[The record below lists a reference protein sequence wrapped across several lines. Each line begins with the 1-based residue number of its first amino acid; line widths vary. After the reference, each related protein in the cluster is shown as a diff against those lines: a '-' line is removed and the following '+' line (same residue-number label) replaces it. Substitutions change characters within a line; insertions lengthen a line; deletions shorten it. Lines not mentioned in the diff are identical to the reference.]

1 MSKNNNSFLVGISF
15 FLILLSISCQN
26 QETIRRRQVFTSG
39 LMLYQKLCQNCHGED
54 GKGLGK
60 LIPPLAGADY
70 MYADKARTVCVIS
83 NGLQGEIIVNG
94 IKYNNQ
100 MPANQALTSI
110 EIAQLMTFVYN
121 SWGKKDS
128 VFTQKG
134 IEKIIPGCDK

>member
-1 MSKNNNSFLVGISF
+1 MIRNSFVVMVGI
-15 FLILLSISCQN
+15 FLLLVNSSCQD
-26 QETIRRRQVFTSG
+26 QETIRRRQIFTSG

-70 MYADKARTVCVIS
+70 MYADKARTVCIIR
-83 NGLQGEIIVNG
+83 NGLQGEIMVNS

-100 MPANQALTSI
+100 MPANQNLTSI
-110 EIAQLMTFVYN
+110 EIAQLMTFIYN

-128 VFTQKG
+128 VFTQKNM
-134 IEKIIPGCDK
+134 EKIISNCDK